1 MMKGLD
7 QAKRLDIALLV
18 LRVTAGAIFV
28 FHGYGK
34 LFGGQPGME
43 GFTKMVTGLGFPMP
57 GLFAWAA
64 ALSEFVG
71 GIMLIL
77 GVYPSLAA
85 VFTAIVMIVA
95 TFMVKKGALPK
106 ADPDY
111 ALLAMSIA
119 IILLG
124 GGKYGLGKFLPKIP
138 MPKMGDAAPKVDPT
152 QPTMVQSK

>member
-1 MMKGLD
+1 MMKGMT
-7 QAKRLDIALLV
+7 QEKRTDLALLV
-18 LRVTAGAIFV
+18 LRVTAGVIFV

-34 LFGGQPGME
+34 IFGGQPGMA
-43 GFTKMVTGLGFPMP
+43 GFTKMVTGLGFPLP
-57 GLFAWAA
+57 GIFAWAA

-95 TFMVKKGALPK
+95 GFMVKKGALPK

-124 GGKYGLGKFLPKIP
+124 GGKYGLGRFLPKLR
-138 MPKMGDAAPKVDPT
+138 MPKMGGAAPKADPT
-152 QPTMVQSK
+152 QPTMVQQK